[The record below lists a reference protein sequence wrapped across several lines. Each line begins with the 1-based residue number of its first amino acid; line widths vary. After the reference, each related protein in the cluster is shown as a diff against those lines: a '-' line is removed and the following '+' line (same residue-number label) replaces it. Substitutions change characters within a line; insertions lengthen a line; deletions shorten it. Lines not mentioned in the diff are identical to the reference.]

1 MHIVDEQI
9 QRSNYSDRSLRLR
22 KLELKKKDNVTREP
36 FYITT
41 LTRFYRN
48 KETTIE

>member
-1 MHIVDEQI
+1 MVENWKEED
-9 QRSNYSDRSLRLR
+9 D
-22 KLELKKKDNVTREP
+22 VTREP